1 MPRLSPPLIQ
11 GTGKDGS
18 FAGAVYIT
26 DGQLITYRWI
36 PNPKTLEEVRV
47 KLRQPGSPT
56 RSKAPT
62 TSRPSAYSS
71 DPRPQAADIGRHL
84 PPISAGG
91 LRP

>member
-36 PNPKTLEEVRV
+36 PNPKTLEEVKV
-47 KLRQPGSPT
+47 KLRAAGLSDKIEGADNLAAFGVLVGPT
-56 RSKAPT
+56 PA
-62 TSRPSAYSS
+62 SR
-71 DPRPQAADIGRHL
+71 
-84 PPISAGG
+84 
-91 LRP
+91 